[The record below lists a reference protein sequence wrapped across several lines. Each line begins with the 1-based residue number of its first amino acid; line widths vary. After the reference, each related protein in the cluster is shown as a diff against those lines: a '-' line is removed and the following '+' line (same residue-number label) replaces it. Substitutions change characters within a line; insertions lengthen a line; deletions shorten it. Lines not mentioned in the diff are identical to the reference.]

1 MIDTAIVA
9 ALEIVVLAQDGA
21 EGVRAAGAP
30 GAESATPIA
39 PGGNGAPPPPAG
51 GSLIFWLLPAM
62 LIMMVMM
69 TVMGNRKEKKR
80 RAEMMSTIHKGAK
93 VQPVGGLVGEVT
105 EVADETVVIRSESSL
120 ARYSKSAIQQVLESR
135 NKPQQV
141 TEAKPGAQPVKV

>member
-1 MIDTAIVA
+1 MIDTAIAA

-30 GAESATPIA
+30 GAESAA
-39 PGGNGAPPPPAG
+39 PLPAGGNGAPAPAPG

-62 LIMMVMM
+62 LVMMVMM

-80 RAEMMSTIHKGAK
+80 RAEMMSSLHKGAK
-93 VQPVGGLVGEVT
+93 VQTVGGLVGDIVEVT
-105 EVADETVVIRSESSL
+105 DEYVIIKSEDTRG
-120 ARYSKSAIQQVLESR
+120 RYNKSAIQHVIESR

-141 TEAKPGAQPVKV
+141 AETKPGMQPAKV